1 MANKAYGSK
10 TTLIGGGATALDS
23 IDGAGLV
30 DGDIAF
36 VAVSGILYT
45 YRLNATSGATDD
57 GLNVIAPDANA
68 GDKRWILQ
76 LPHKTITPGTT
87 VTASTGSP
95 TYIDFTSIPSWV
107 NRITVMFSGLSTN
120 GTSNLIVR
128 LGDSGGIETT
138 SYISGEGAINTSAQ
152 AGGASA
158 TDGILLAVPTAAGL
172 IYGHMTITLL
182 DKTTNTWVASGLAI
196 RDDSTDTTI
205 YTAGGKALSATLDRI
220 RITTQNGTD
229 TFDAGTINIFYE

>member
-30 DGDIAF
+30 DGDLAF

-76 LPHKTITPGTT
+76 LPHKTITPGTA
-87 VTASTGSP
+87 VNAATGSP

-107 NRITVMFSGLSTN
+107 KRITVMFGNLSTN
-120 GTSNLIVR
+120 GTSTLLVQ
-128 LGDSGGIETT
+128 LGDSGGIENTG
-138 SYISGEGAINTSAQ
+138 YQGAA
-152 AGGASA
+152 AGNGVMVGSTA
-158 TDGILLAVPTAAGL
+158 GILLVAECAAAYIFQGIL
-172 IYGHMTITLL
+172 KLANISGT
-182 DKTTNTWVASGLAI
+182 TWVASVSSG
-196 RDDSTDTTI
+196 RSDSAQA
-205 YTAGGKALSATLDRI
+205 YTGGAFKTLSAALDRI
-220 RITTQNGTD
+220 RITTTNGTD
-229 TFDAGTINIFYE
+229 VFDLGTINIFYE